1 MNWKKESC
9 SNRILS
15 VLSLPVCDIDWT
27 NNRWWP
33 FVWPIIDRIAD
44 LLDKQNSA
52 SKFSLIDRF
61 PSYIYYYLDLDKI
74 NMSGKGKGGRGNVE
88 GKTMSRSARAGITF
102 PVGRMARYMRDMRV
116 ADRIGAGA
124 PVYLAAVIEY
134 LTAEILELAGNAAQD
149 SKKNRVVPRHIQLA
163 VRNDEELNALFGNV
177 TIASGGVIPF
187 VHSELL
193 PDKKEDEEDDSE
205 EKEDKEDAE

>member
-1 MNWKKESC
+1 
-9 SNRILS
+9 
-15 VLSLPVCDIDWT
+15 
-27 NNRWWP
+27 
-33 FVWPIIDRIAD
+33 
-44 LLDKQNSA
+44 
-52 SKFSLIDRF
+52 
-61 PSYIYYYLDLDKI
+61 
-74 NMSGKGKGGRGNVE
+74 
-88 GKTMSRSARAGITF
+88 MSRSARAGITF

-163 VRNDEELNALFGNV
+163 VRNDEELNTLFGNVTIAELNTLFGNV

-193 PDKKEDEEDDSE
+193 PDKKEGEEDDSEE
-205 EKEDKEDAE
+205 EKEDKEDAEPSQAY